1 MRQNRKK
8 DLINKS
14 PILRFSAPGRV
25 WSQRAIMK
33 ASKILALFLAAII
46 CWVVFPQASSA
57 DSPPQDLTDQ
67 NTYLVIHETTGS
79 YAGLGGPSTILVT
92 DPDGAT
98 ISPIADIYRDVPL
111 GSNLSL
117 KYVFHL
123 NDGDGT
129 SLYSYAAGSYFTFLL
144 PEGMTFTAVPGSATT
159 IQATDSITGNLWTIG
174 TWELLADGRTVRV
187 NFSDDI
193 NNHQA
198 RWAAILING
207 TFSEEVGQEGLEST
221 FSLGTQTVTF
231 VRELPPPP
239 EIALAKSGVYDANT
253 NTITWTVNVTPPNG
267 VPLSGYLLSDSYSG
281 NQAYVGSS
289 FQVNGLDVPDINL
302 DFESNKVIYTFP
314 DPTNGDQVITYKTS
328 PTTFS
333 AETGANSSA
342 ERSNFTNTA
351 SILRGTETIKGPV
364 EASVAVDWLNKVGAV
379 ESASEYVMRWTIN
392 IFVPTGATLTGV
404 SVKDTLS
411 SGHEMINTTP
421 YTASYTVGTDAPLDF
436 TAGLTTGQYSVSGQ
450 EVTFELGDLN
460 ASTSIVYYTKISDPE
475 NSLNTNGT
483 VTFRNDAALTWDQ
496 LPEGTSTEPSD
507 GTSVGIVGSGGLL
520 TKAAGSTTNFGTGK
534 DIIYW
539 TITVNR
545 NQVTI
550 QDAAITD
557 TIPDGQQLLIDS
569 AHPFIVLKNG
579 VNDFQTASAAASGGL
594 SSSDGFVRNY
604 SYTFPD
610 EDPGTPGNSISSTY
624 TVRFYTQITDTSSGL
639 VRLYVNNNS
648 VNYQNGVTLSRT
660 SSGGSVTTTG
670 TQTFRSQMIAK
681 SVAIQYNYTDRS
693 TQWRLVI
700 NRNQL
705 PLTNAVITDT
715 LPAGMELLIGSAY
728 PFQVVRNGTTNT
740 IIANSPT
747 TGADGSNSFTVELP
761 TPTSEQYTITFYTR
775 VTDEALLSQG
785 QSSKTYTNLARLDS
799 DEAVNLT
806 ASANISVGN
815 PVIIKSYNY
824 TPGTDVIDW
833 SVAIN
838 AGQVPLYNA
847 VVTDGLNDA
856 LELIPTSLKLYTVS
870 VASNGTVNAA
880 STGVLVDTANYGVVM
895 PTTANGNVLQVQLPE
910 GSQAY
915 RLEFST
921 YILTN
926 DLDAVNVVSLDGSNG
941 DPSGTANSAN
951 IAISNLWSSGG
962 SGSYVLS
969 VYKSDGAGNP
979 VPGATY
985 RLLSM
990 NLSPI
995 LRDGNPV
1002 DVITDENGYALF
1014 TNLPAWIFYV
1024 LEVNPPAG
1032 YLLNTTFLGG
1042 ERLSEDLFIET
1053 SDQFALG
1060 TITLAKEAAN
1070 GTPLSGGTFTLTGTD
1085 YNSDPIQ
1092 RTATSKNGVVTFSDL
1107 PLGEYSVRETTA
1119 PTGYTLSN
1127 TEITAI
1133 VEYNSTKTEVVVTI
1147 TSENDT
1153 IVNDPL
1159 PYGSIELYKT
1169 DGSDPLAGAVFEL
1182 YTTNGDTVGTATSD
1196 SSGRVRF
1203 TRVPL
1208 GSYSIREITAPN
1220 GYARSSI
1227 IAIAQI
1233 TENDYATT
1241 VRADPYSIVNQW
1253 IEIPKTGDE
1262 ANPWLWAGVAVFAI
1276 VGVIFLLIFRRISA
1290 HAEGNNNNMV

>member
-1 MRQNRKK
+1 MKNHSKKNLSFRKLSSQHQSLLLAWRNRSHMKT
-8 DLINKS
+8 
-14 PILRFSAPGRV
+14 PRFV
-25 WSQRAIMK
+25 
-33 ASKILALFLAAII
+33 ALCLAAIV
-46 CWVVFPQASSA
+46 CLVVFPRTSSA
-57 DSPPQDLTDQ
+57 DAPPQDLTGQ
-67 NTYLVIHETTGS
+67 STYLVVHETTGS
-79 YAGLGGPSTILVT
+79 YSGLGGPSSILVK
-92 DPDGAT
+92 DPHGAT
-98 ISPIADIYRDVPL
+98 IAPIANVYQNVPL

-123 NDGDGT
+123 NDGDGST
-129 SLYSYAAGSYFTFLL
+129 LYSYANGSYFTFLL
-144 PEGMTFTAVPGSATT
+144 PEGMTFTATIGAATT

-187 NFSDDI
+187 NFSNDL

-198 RWAAILING
+198 RWAAIMIYG
-207 TFSEEVGQEGLEST
+207 TFDAEVGQEGLQST
-221 FSLGTQTVTF
+221 LSLGTQTVTF

-239 EIALAKSGVYDANT
+239 EITLTKSGVYDANT

-289 FQVNGLDVPDINL
+289 FQVNGSDVPDIDLN
-302 DFESNKVIYTFP
+302 FESNKVIYTFP
-314 DPTNGDQVITYKTS
+314 DPTNGNQVITYKTS
-328 PTTFS
+328 PTTFG
-333 AETGANSSA
+333 AETGASSST
-342 ERSNFTNTA
+342 ERSNFTNAA

-364 EASVAVDWLNKVGAV
+364 EAAVAVDWLNKVGAV
-379 ESASEYVMRWTIN
+379 ASASEYIMRWTIN
-392 IFVPTGATLTGV
+392 IFVPAGATLTGV
-404 SVKDTLS
+404 SVHDTLS
-411 SGHEMINTTP
+411 SGHEMINSTP
-421 YTASYTVGTDAPLDF
+421 YTASYTIGSNSPLDF
-436 TAGLTTGQYSVSGQ
+436 TAGPSVGQYSVSGQ
-450 EVTFELGDLN
+450 EVTFELGDIN
-460 ASTSIVYYTKISDPE
+460 ASTTIVYYTKISDPE

-483 VTFRNDAALTWDQ
+483 VTFRNNAEFTWDR
-496 LPEGTSTEPSD
+496 LPKGTNTEPGD

-520 TKAAGSTTNFGTGK
+520 TKAAGSTTNYGTGK

-545 NQVTI
+545 NKVTI

-569 AHPFIVLKNG
+569 AHPFVVLKNG
-579 VNDFQTASAAASGGL
+579 VNDFQTTLAVASGGL
-594 SSSDGFVRNY
+594 SSSDGFFRNY
-604 SYTFPD
+604 SYIFPD
-610 EDPGTPGNSISSTY
+610 EDPGTTGTSISSTY
-624 TVRFYTQITDTSSGL
+624 TVRFYSQITDTSSGL
-639 VRLYVNNNS
+639 ARLYVNNNS

-728 PFQVVRNGTTNT
+728 TFQVVRNGTTNT
-740 IIANSPT
+740 TIANSPT
-747 TGADGSNSFTVELP
+747 TGANGSNSFTFKLP

-785 QSSKTYTNLARLDS
+785 QSSKTYTNQARLDS

-847 VVTDGLNDA
+847 VVTDDLNDA
-856 LELIPTSLKLYTVS
+856 LELIPTSLKLYAVS

-895 PTTANGNVLQVQLPE
+895 PTTANGNTLQVQLPE

-926 DLDAVNVVSLDGSNG
+926 DLDAVNVVSLNGSNG
-941 DPSGTANSAN
+941 DPSGTANSARV
-951 IAISNLWSSGG
+951 AISNLWSSGG

-990 NLSPI
+990 GLSPI
-995 LRDGNPV
+995 LRNGNPV
-1002 DVITDENGYALF
+1002 DVITDENGYAVF

-1024 LEVNPPAG
+1024 IEVNPPAG

-1042 ERLSEDLFIET
+1042 ERLSEDLLFET

-1060 TITLAKEAAN
+1060 TLSFSKEAAN
-1070 GTPLSGGTFTLTGTD
+1070 GAPLSGGTFTLTGTD
-1085 YNSDPIQ
+1085 YNSTPIQ
-1092 RTATSKNGVVTFSDL
+1092 RTAASINGVVTFSDL
-1107 PLGEYSVRETTA
+1107 PLGVYSVRETAA
-1119 PTGYTLSN
+1119 PAGYAISDAV
-1127 TEITAI
+1127 ITAS
-1133 VEYNSTKTEVVVTI
+1133 VEYNSMKTAVVVNI
-1147 TSENDT
+1147 TSDFDT
-1153 IVNDPL
+1153 IVNDPM

-1182 YTTNGDTVGTATSD
+1182 YNTNGDSVGTATSD
-1196 SSGRVRF
+1196 SAGRVRF

-1208 GSYSIREITAPN
+1208 GAYSIREIAAPN

-1227 IAIAQI
+1227 IAQAQI
-1233 TENDYATT
+1233 TENDYAAI
-1241 VRADPYSIVNQW
+1241 VRADPYSIANQW
-1253 IEIPKTGDE
+1253 IEIPKTGDT
-1262 ANPWLWAGVAVFAI
+1262 ATPWLWAGLIVFAAI
-1276 VGVIFLLIFRRISA
+1276 GIIFLTILRRR
-1290 HAEGNNNNMV
+1290 EQ